1 MNRNR
6 SEGSDQ
12 ERHVVLRQMLEE
24 RRGEI
29 QGKLRSILDTLPDE
43 KSFVRDAEE
52 QSVNDFVR
60 EVDFTLMQMKS
71 DTLSKIDDAIRRLEA
86 GSYGVCTECGA
97 DIAPARLAALPF
109 AERCRDCQERQES
122 AVANEPTVRE
132 NLPALGT
139 KLREGM
145 ALSPDQEATKNE

>member
-12 ERHVVLRQMLEE
+12 ERYAVLRQMLEE
-24 RRGEI
+24 RRSEI
-29 QGKLRSILDTLPDE
+29 QGKLRSILDTLPEE
-43 KSFVRDAEE
+43 KAFVRDTEE

-71 DTLSKIDDAIRRLEA
+71 DTLSKIDEAIHRLETNQ
-86 GSYGVCTECGA
+86 YGICTECGT

-122 AVANEPTVRE
+122 ADANEPVVRE
-132 NLPALGT
+132 NIPALGT

-145 ALSPDQEATKNE
+145 ALSPDREATKNE